1 MKLSLNAYST
11 FSVRT
16 IGAFEA
22 HSLYSSWNQR
32 RPTAWIGYLEKL
44 SSSSQI
50 WKSNQTLLN
59 EKLGW
64 CWQMSQS
71 EILDRKVSEQRL
83 SLRTTN
89 YVIMAQGLSI
99 GYKNITLLVRHCLV
113 LLCHHTKAR
122 ASRLQLSYR
131 MTICCLLQLPVCWP
145 ITDQSLP

>member
-1 MKLSLNAYST
+1 MKLSLNVYST

-32 RPTAWIGYLEKL
+32 RPTTWIGYLEKL
-44 SSSSQI
+44 LTSSQI

-99 GYKNITLLVRHCLV
+99 GYWNCLV